1 MRLKEKT
8 NKLIMSIPILA
19 LMWDMRKHQRYE
31 PREGLIIEI
40 TRNDSKKVYA
50 ILLNIS
56 IGGMR
61 ILSSDKNIEDS
72 KTISLS
78 VDDFRMELPCETI
91 WGIQHYYGIK
101 FGAMNEEELFNLNYF
116 IEHFTKELPKSWL
129 SNIFNKDL

>member
-1 MRLKEKT
+1 MRVKEKT
-8 NKLIMSIPILA
+8 YKLITSVPLLA
-19 LMWDMRKHQRYE
+19 LLWDMREHQRFE

-61 ILSSDKNIEDS
+61 IISTDKKIEDS

-78 VDDFRMELPCETI
+78 VEDFRMELPCETM
-91 WGIQHYYGIK
+91 WGVQHYYGIK
-101 FGAMNEEELFNLNYF
+101 FGDMNEEELSNLNYF
-116 IEHFTKELPKSWL
+116 IENYTKELPDSWL
-129 SNIFNKDL
+129 TKIFK